1 MFDMIERY
9 RCMSSVKH
17 TKIMHKEIL
26 HSCNCNMSTPES
38 VRPWMMD
45 DACEHVK
52 ARAKHVPS
60 VYQSSPTRANM
71 SLARL
76 SAR

>member
-1 MFDMIERY
+1 
-9 RCMSSVKH
+9 MSSVKH
-17 TKIMHKEIL
+17 AKIMHSEIL

-45 DACEHVK
+45 DVCEHVK

-60 VYQSSPTRANM
+60 TRQSSPTRANM
-71 SLARL
+71 IPARL
-76 SAR
+76 FAR